1 MTNILLTFQTTL
13 CGFESYLPF
22 YFEGATKAYEV
33 MKSEQ
38 NQRQNRATYRKPVS
52 AEVEAH
58 LRTSLVMR
66 RDLDF
71 YHWAVQRFYRQ
82 IKQLGDKCKMQNLN
96 K

>member
-1 MTNILLTFQTTL
+1 MTNKSFTFQTTL
-13 CGFESYLPF
+13 CGFEFYLPF
-22 YFEGATKAYEV
+22 YFEGASKAYEV

-52 AEVEAH
+52 AEVESH

-82 IKQLGDKCKMQNLN
+82 IKQLGDKCN
-96 K
+96 KQK